1 MQLLIDSM
9 DILIQCLHNHYGTT
23 PGVMEVLLHQGQLT
37 TRFTLIRIFDFY
49 QKVEPGISSHEIRE
63 SIFDHV
69 GGMDSMPQQLYL
81 PLQGVLI

>member
-23 PGVMEVLLHQGQLT
+23 PRVMEVLLHQGQLT
-37 TRFTLIRIFDFY
+37 TRFTLVWIFDFY
-49 QKVEPGISSHEIRE
+49 QKVEPGVSSHEIRE

-69 GGMDSMPQQLYL
+69 GGMDSMTKPLYL
-81 PLQGVLI
+81 LLQGILI

>member
-23 PGVMEVLLHQGQLT
+23 PRVMEVLLHQGQLT
-37 TRFTLIRIFDFY
+37 TRFTLIWIFYFY

-69 GGMDSMPQQLYL
+69 GGMDSMTKPLYL
-81 PLQGVLI
+81 LLQGILI